1 MKKGQFLAALLG
13 GVAMLMA
20 AWPALGGT
28 TAALAHPAAAGAGT
42 HTITLIPRQD
52 NTLYE
57 SDLGT
62 ISNGAGEF
70 LFAGH
75 TQKGEARRAL
85 LAFDLSGI
93 PVGSTVLSATLTLTM
108 SKSIAGD
115 TAMAVHALTADW
127 GEAASNALGEEGA
140 GALALPGDATWL
152 HGFFDTTR
160 WTAPGGDF
168 AATAS
173 AVATVGGAGAYAW
186 SSPGLAADVA
196 AGLADPAGN
205 FGWIVLGD
213 ETAAGTAKRFDSRE
227 SAPAQRPRLVVV
239 YAEPVGVVFVPM
251 AGRN

>member
-1 MKKGQFLAALLG
+1 MKKGYFLAALLG
-13 GVAMLMA
+13 GVAMLTL
-20 AWPALGGT
+20 AWLVLGGT
-28 TAALAHPAAAGAGT
+28 ATALARPTAVADS
-42 HTITLIPRQD
+42 HTITLAPIRD

-93 PVGSTVLSATLTLTM
+93 PAGSIVLSATLTLTM

-115 TAMAVHALTADW
+115 TAVAVHALTADW
-127 GEAASNALGEEGA
+127 GEAASDALGEEGA

-152 HGFFDTTR
+152 HGFFDTDLWAT
-160 WTAPGGDF
+160 PGGDF

-173 AVATVGGAGAYAW
+173 AVTTVGGSGAYAW
-186 SSPGLAADVA
+186 SSPALAADVTA
-196 AGLADPAGN
+196 WLAGPAVN
-205 FGWIVLGD
+205 HGWVVVGD
-213 ETAAGTAKRFDSRE
+213 ESAAGTAKRFDSRE
-227 SAPAQRPRLVVV
+227 SAPVQRPRLVVV

-251 AGRN
+251 VGRN

>member
-1 MKKGQFLAALLG
+1 MKKGYFLAALLG
-13 GVAMLMA
+13 GVAMLTL
-20 AWPALGGT
+20 AWLVLGGT
-28 TAALAHPAAAGAGT
+28 ATALARPTAVADS
-42 HTITLIPRQD
+42 HTITLTPIRD

-93 PVGSTVLSATLTLTM
+93 PTGSIVLSATLTLTM

-115 TAMAVHALTADW
+115 TAVAVHALTADW
-127 GEAASNALGEEGA
+127 GEAASDALGEEGA

-152 HGFFDTTR
+152 HGFFDTDLWAT
-160 WTAPGGDF
+160 PGGDF

-173 AVATVGGAGAYAW
+173 ATTTVGGSGVYAW
-186 SSPGLAADVA
+186 SSPALAADVA
-196 AGLADPAGN
+196 AWSADPANN
-205 FGWIVLGD
+205 FGWIVVGD
-213 ETAAGTAKRFDSRE
+213 ESANGTAKRFDSRE
-227 SAPAQRPRLVVV
+227 SAPVQRPRLVVV

-251 AGRN
+251 VGKN